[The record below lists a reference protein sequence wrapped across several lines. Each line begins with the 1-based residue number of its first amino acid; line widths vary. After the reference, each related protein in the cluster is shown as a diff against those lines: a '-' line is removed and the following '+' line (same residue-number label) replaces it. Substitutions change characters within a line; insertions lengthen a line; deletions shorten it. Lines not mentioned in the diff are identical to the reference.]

1 MAQTLKTQCIPP
13 GLDAQGP
20 AALSILVQ
28 TALMELDI
36 DGFEPL
42 TITPVTTG
50 GNTTGFLLTA
60 QPRKSAVAPVPLAP
74 AA

>member
-1 MAQTLKTQCIPP
+1 MAHSIKTQCVPP
-13 GLDAQGP
+13 GLDAQGA
-20 AALSILVQ
+20 AALSILIQ
-28 TALMELDI
+28 TAIMELDV

-42 TITPVTTG
+42 TITPVTMG

-60 QPRKSAVAPVPLAP
+60 QPRKSAVAPVTLAP